1 MVFTNYMSYVKYIS
15 SAKCAV
21 YHNTYIKNR
30 VFSSFAISTS
40 SKDGAEIFW
49 NLLPLLVKVLLLFC
63 FSLGLLVKD
72 FASPRV

>member
-1 MVFTNYMSYVKYIS
+1 MSYVEYTS
-15 SAKCAV
+15 FAKRAI
-21 YHNTYIKNR
+21 YNNTYMKNR

-40 SKDGAEIFW
+40 SRDRVEIFW